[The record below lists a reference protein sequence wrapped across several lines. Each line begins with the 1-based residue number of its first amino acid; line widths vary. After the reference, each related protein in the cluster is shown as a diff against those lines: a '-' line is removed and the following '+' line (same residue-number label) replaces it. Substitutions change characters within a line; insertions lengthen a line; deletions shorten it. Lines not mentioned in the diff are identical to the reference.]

1 MTRAHLNITNAQRTQ
16 NHAQYWHCA
25 AQKTAHHARTPT
37 TQRSGCENESNNI
50 SGLDVG
56 SFPTLFY
63 TGTHGAAFR

>member
-1 MTRAHLNITNAQRTQ
+1 MTGAHLNITFARRVQKP
-16 NHAQYWHCA
+16 AQYWHNA
-25 AQKTAHHARTPT
+25 AQKMAHHARTPT
-37 TQRSGCENESNNI
+37 TQRSGCNGESSNI